1 MVLRGRVLPL
11 IFQVLTGALD
21 HVFGNGDFPAVLID
35 DGRAV
40 ER

>member
-11 IFQVLTGALD
+11 IFQMLAGTLD
-21 HVFGNGDFPAVLID
+21 HVFSNGDFPAVLID

-40 ER
+40 